1 MRFLR
6 SPNRSAHDHDEGTGR
21 IEAFSDGVFAIAI
34 TLLIIEIGVP
44 VVTDDESLGDALF
57 DLWPKYFAYVL
68 SFLIIGI
75 YWANHHSFM
84 RLFVRTDH
92 YFLMINVF
100 FLMCIA
106 FLPFPTAVLG
116 EYLTHGDDEST
127 AVAFYAF
134 GLFLPA
140 FGWLLVW
147 LYGQWDNLIDE
158 NLHPAYDR
166 FLTIQFLAS
175 TALYLVTIFIA
186 LVQPYISLAIAVG
199 LTLLYLLP
207 PRARQYRTLPDD
219 EAL

>member
-1 MRFLR
+1 MRFR
-6 SPNRSAHDHDEGTGR
+6 NQQHEHSEGTER
-21 IEAFSDGVFAIAI
+21 IEAFSDGVFAIGI

-44 VVTDDESLGDALF
+44 AVTSDESLGDALL

-92 YFLMINVF
+92 YFLMLNVF

-116 EYLTHGDDEST
+116 EYLTHGEQEST

-134 GLFLPA
+134 GLILPA
-140 FGWLLVW
+140 FSWLLIW

-158 NLHPAYDR
+158 TLDPAYDR
-166 FLTIQFLAS
+166 FLTIQFAVSNILFLIAF
-175 TALYLVTIFIA
+175 LVAF
-186 LVQPYISLAIAVG
+186 VQPYVSLALAVG

-207 PRARQYRTLPDD
+207 PRRRRYIAETSD
-219 EAL
+219 EPL